1 MARSDGRGGNVVN
14 FWEGVDVGSGGSFVL
29 FATAVYVFYRI
40 VKKCLESD
48 D

>member
-1 MARSDGRGGNVVN
+1 MT
-14 FWEGVDVGSGGSFVL
+14 FWEGVGVGSGGSFVL
-29 FATAVYVFYRI
+29 FATAICTFYYI